1 MDLVKKLFP
10 VSMRAKDTNG
20 LIVSILMYAIVFVAL
35 FLINKVV
42 SIIPL
47 IGWVVGV
54 LSGVIDLYCVI
65 GIIIAVLVF
74 LKIVK

>member
-35 FLINKVV
+35 FLINKLV
-42 SIIPL
+42 SIIPFVR
-47 IGWVVGV
+47 WVVGI
-54 LSGVIDLYCVI
+54 LSGVVELYCVI